1 MVGFPLSA
9 GDIIMK
15 KNMSQKDRAVR
26 IIAGAVILPSVV
38 LNTPF
43 VLSLTG
49 TAYTVGAVVS
59 VVLLVTGA
67 IGTCPLYGLLKKK
80 VPAKAKA
87 VARKPVA
94 VKKTVR
100 KPAARKKTKAPA
112 KRKAPAR
119 KKAPAKRKAA
129 PKRKK

>member
-1 MVGFPLSA
+1 MN
-9 GDIIMK
+9 
-15 KNMSQKDRAVR
+15 KNMSQKDRAIR

-43 VLSLTG
+43 ALSLTG
-49 TAYTVGAVVS
+49 NAYTVGALFS
-59 VVLLVTGA
+59 VFLLVTGA
-67 IGTCPLYGLLKKK
+67 MGTCPLYGLFKKK
-80 VPAKAKA
+80 VPAKAKT

-100 KPAARKKTKAPA
+100 KPVAKKKSRAPA
-112 KRKAPAR
+112 K
-119 KKAPAKRKAA
+119 KKAPAKRKVA

>member
-67 IGTCPLYGLLKKK
+67 IGTCPIYGLLKKK
-80 VPAKAKA
+80 VPAKA

>member
-1 MVGFPLSA
+1 MWFPLSS
-9 GDIIMK
+9 GDIIMN

-43 VLSLTG
+43 MLSLTG
-49 TAYTVGAVVS
+49 TAYTVGALVS
-59 VVLLVTGA
+59 VILLVTGA
-67 IGTCPLYGLLKKK
+67 MGNCPLYGLLKKK
-80 VPAKAKA
+80 APAKA
-87 VARKPVA
+87 VTRKPVA

-112 KRKAPAR
+112 RK
-119 KKAPAKRKAA
+119 KAA

>member
-1 MVGFPLSA
+1 MQFPLSL
-9 GDIIMK
+9 GDIIMN

-49 TAYTVGAVVS
+49 TAYTVGAIVS

-67 IGTCPLYGLLKKK
+67 IGSCPIYGLLKKK
-80 VPAKAKA
+80 APAKAKA
-87 VARKPVA
+87 VTRKPVA

-100 KPAARKKTKAPA
+100 KPAARKNT
-112 KRKAPAR
+112 KAPAR